1 MKLNEIKT
9 IEVIEPNLNIK
20 QVLSPIFLQIS
31 RTKLHNQGRDS
42 TLFLFLVSF
51 FFFNLIISYWVFFI
65 LDLAIV
71 FLKYK
76 DPTLLRK
83 NSDTCFQFCKIKCNY
98 IDLKQLKLEGSNFL
112 YIKIHGLK
120 KRSNAT
126 LLTRATYMLACGK
139 RLSCSS
145 SVCSLFRC
153 LYTVF
158 YDCVRTARWDLSGD
172 RAHVH
177 GRVIVSLW

>member
-1 MKLNEIKT
+1 MKLKQLKLLNRIWTLNKYWAPFSCKYQELNCTIRGEIQ
-9 IEVIEPNLNIK
+9 P
-20 QVLSPIFLQIS
+20 
-31 RTKLHNQGRDS
+31 
-42 TLFLFLVSF
+42 F
-51 FFFNLIISYWVFFI
+51 FFFWFLFFFSIWSFHIEFFLYWTWPLFFLNI
-65 LDLAIV
+65 RIPHCWE
-71 FLKYK
+71 KI
-76 DPTLLRK
+76 
-83 NSDTCFQFCKIKCNY
+83 SDTCFQFCKIKCNY
-98 IDLKQLKLEGSNFL
+98 IDLKQLRLEGSNFL

-120 KRSNAT
+120 KRSKAT

>member
-51 FFFNLIISYWVFFI
+51 FFSIWSFHIEFFLYWTWPLFFLNI
-65 LDLAIV
+65 RIPHCWE
-71 FLKYK
+71 KI
-76 DPTLLRK
+76 
-83 NSDTCFQFCKIKCNY
+83 SDTCFQFCKIKCNY
-98 IDLKQLKLEGSNFL
+98 IDLKQLRLEGSNFL

-120 KRSNAT
+120 KRSKAT

>member
-1 MKLNEIKT
+1 MKLKQLKLLNRIWTLNKYWAPFSCKYQELNCTIRGEIQ
-9 IEVIEPNLNIK
+9 PFFFFW
-20 QVLSPIFLQIS
+20 FL
-31 RTKLHNQGRDS
+31 
-42 TLFLFLVSF
+42 

-65 LDLAIV
+65 LDLTIV

-98 IDLKQLKLEGSNFL
+98 IDLKQLRLEGSNFL

-126 LLTRATYMLACGK
+126 LLTRATYMLASGK